1 VSRRRRYASTST
13 AVATAPRT
21 PQVRAKFDLAQTTPE
36 NRRHWTNADG
46 LAARAAMSP
55 AVRRVVRIRSRYEAE
70 NNSWYAGILRT
81 AVNHIVGSG
90 PRLQVL
96 TQDAAANQRLELAWR
111 RWVARV
117 DFGEMLRTAVEAY
130 WRDGEVFVMR
140 AERPQWYPMPLD
152 LRTLEADQIAM
163 PWQQSQLQDPFVD
176 DGVRF
181 DPALNE
187 LEFYVYDHHPGSTAP
202 VSMLSGDWYPSTEVL
217 HLYRQERP
225 GQTRGIPRATPALQT
240 LPIMRRQELAT
251 LFSAETAANFAM
263 YLKSTGSAVTPAAS
277 GADFAEIELTRNM
290 LTTLPEGWEIG
301 QVEPKQPGPL
311 YEMFQRQALM
321 SFCRCTNMPYTLA
334 AGTGK
339 DANFS
344 SFKGDMANVWAPEV
358 HVERDRITWAIV
370 ERVWHWFLESAV
382 FVPGLLSGMPRIEEI
397 NHQWTWPPLPELDA
411 TEAADAAAVRLS
423 TGQST
428 LSEEHARRG
437 KEWEMEATR
446 AAADFG
452 VSVEE
457 YKRAV
462 FEKTF
467 DVQPAAGGATD
478 PATGA
483 ATAVADTAMN
493 GAQVASIVS
502 IIAQVGQGIIPRD
515 TARALIRSA
524 FPAVPLQNV
533 EEMLAPFAVVT
544 PQVDQTQPQQPAA
557 GVAGEYTTLGQ
568 RAFTNNQKRIR
579 RVLEDVQTGDMSR
592 VMAEQTLATIGLQP
606 ERIAALL
613 DDVLSGDGVS
623 DDELSEVEAA
633 ADLKAAGKYDDIDF
647 TPPEGVRKEA
657 QKGLDWRSEFGRGG
671 TAVGIARAR
680 DLSNGKAVSPETI
693 SRMVRYFSRHE
704 VDKKGEGYSP
714 GEDGFPSKGRIA
726 WALWGGDP
734 GAAWARKVFEQ
745 MRSRDKKQ

>member
-1 VSRRRRYASTST
+1 MGRRRSRSQ
-13 AVATAPRT
+13 AVART
-21 PQVRAKFDLAQTTPE
+21 PTPPQVRAKFDLAQTTPE

-55 AVRRVVRIRSRYEAE
+55 AVRRVVRIRSRYESE

-96 TQDAAANQRLELAWR
+96 TADPEANQRVEIAWR
-111 RWVARV
+111 RWTAKV
-117 DFGEMLRTAVEAY
+117 DFADILRTAVEAY

-140 AERPQWYPMPLD
+140 ADRPRWYPLSLD

-176 DGVRF
+176 DGIRF
-181 DPALNE
+181 DPSLNE
-187 LEFYVYDHHPGSTAP
+187 LEFYVYDHHPGTNAP
-202 VSMLSGDWYPSTEVL
+202 VSLLSGDWYPSSEVL
-217 HLYRQERP
+217 HLYRAERP

-251 LFSAETAANFAM
+251 LYSAETAANFAM
-263 YLKSTGSAVTPAAS
+263 YLKSTSPAATPAAS
-277 GADFAEIELTRNM
+277 PADFAEIELTRNM

-358 HVERDRITWAIV
+358 SVERDRITWAIV
-370 ERVWHWFLESAV
+370 ERVWQWFLEAAV
-382 FVPGLLSGMPRIEEI
+382 FVPGLLAGMPRIEEI

-411 TEAADAAAVRLS
+411 TEAANAAATRLA

-428 LSEEHARRG
+428 MSDEHARRG
-437 KEWEMEATR
+437 KEWEMEAIR

-462 FEKTF
+462 FMKTF
-467 DVQPAAGGATD
+467 
-478 PATGA
+478 
-483 ATAVADTAMN
+483 
-493 GAQVASIVS
+493 
-502 IIAQVGQGIIPRD
+502 GI
-515 TARALIRSA
+515 
-524 FPAVPLQNV
+524 
-533 EEMLAPFAVVT
+533 
-544 PQVDQTQPQQPAA
+544 QQPAA
-557 GVAGEYTTLGQ
+557 PLSASQSSPAPAQAAGEYTTIGQ
-568 RAFTNNQKRIR
+568 RAFSNNQKRIR
-579 RVLEDVQTGDMSR
+579 KALDELAQGEASR
-592 VMAEQTLATIGLQP
+592 AFTEQTLASIGLSDQ
-606 ERIAALL
+606 RIAVLIDDALE
-613 DDVLSGDGVS
+613 GDGVT
-623 DDELSEVEAA
+623 DDELSDIEAA
-633 ADLKAAGKYDDIDF
+633 ADLRAAGKYDDIDF
-647 TPPEGVRKEA
+647 TPPAGVREEA
-657 QKGLDWRSEFGRGG
+657 AKGLEWRREYGRGG
-671 TAVGIARAR
+671 TAVGVARAR
-680 DLSNGKAVSPETI
+680 NLSNGDAMSPDTI
-693 SRMVRYFSRHE
+693 GRMVSYFARHE
-704 VDKKGEGYSP
+704 VDKKGQGWSP
-714 GEDGFPSKGRIA
+714 GEDGFPSAGRIA
-726 WALWGGDP
+726 WALWGGDA
-734 GAAWARKVFEQ
+734 GAAWAGEVK
-745 MRSRDKKQ
+745 RSMDARDKE

>member
-1 VSRRRRYASTST
+1 MSRRRRHASTST

-36 NRRHWTNADG
+36 NRKHWTNADG

-96 TQDAAANQRLELAWR
+96 TQDPAANQRLELAWR

-202 VSMLSGDWYPSTEVL
+202 VSMLSGDWYPATEVL

-382 FVPGLLSGMPRIEEI
+382 FVPGLLSGMPRIEDI

-452 VSVEE
+452 VSVDE

-467 DVQPAAGGATD
+467 EVQPGGGSVTD

-579 RVLEDVQTGDMSR
+579 RVLEDVQTGEMSR

-671 TAVGIARAR
+671 TPVGIARAR
-680 DLSNGKAVSPETI
+680 DLSNGKAMSPDTI
-693 SRMVRYFSRHE
+693 GRMVSYFARHE
-704 VDKKGEGYSP
+704 VDKKGEGWSP
-714 GEDGFPSKGRIA
+714 GEPGFPSNGRIA
-726 WALWGGDP
+726 WALWGGDA
-734 GAAWARKVFEQ
+734 GAAWAGKVSKQMNARDRK
-745 MRSRDKKQ
+745 

>member
-1 VSRRRRYASTST
+1 MGRRRSGRSA
-13 AVATAPRT
+13 AVITQRT
-21 PQVRAKFDLAQTTPE
+21 PERPREVRAKFDLAQTTPE
-36 NRRHWTNADG
+36 NRRHWTHADG
-46 LAARAAMSP
+46 LAARAALSP
-55 AVRRVVRIRSRYEAE
+55 AVRRVVRIRSRYESE

-96 TQDAAANQRLELAWR
+96 TPDPAANQRLELAWR
-111 RWVARV
+111 QWTARV
-117 DFGEMLRTAVEAY
+117 DFADILRTAVEAY

-140 AERPQWYPMPLD
+140 SDRPKWYPLSLD
-152 LRTLEADQIAM
+152 LLPLEADQIAM

-181 DPALNE
+181 DQSLNE
-187 LEFYVYDHHPGSTAP
+187 LEFYVYDSHPGSTAP
-202 VSMLSGDWYPSTEVL
+202 VSLLSGNWYPASEVL
-217 HLYRQERP
+217 HLFRAERP

-251 LFSAETAANFAM
+251 LYSAETAANFAM
-263 YLKSTGSAVTPAAS
+263 YLKSTSPAATPAAS
-277 GADFAEIELTRNM
+277 PADFAEIELTRNM

-370 ERVWHWFLESAV
+370 DRVWLWFLESAV
-382 FVPGLLSGMPRIEEI
+382 FVPGLLAGLPSIAEI
-397 NHQWTWPPLPELDA
+397 AHQWTWPPLPELDA
-411 TEAADAAAVRLS
+411 TEAASAAATRLS

-437 KEWEMEATR
+437 KDWEMEAAR

-462 FEKTF
+462 FVKTF
-467 DVQPAAGGATD
+467 
-478 PATGA
+478 
-483 ATAVADTAMN
+483 
-493 GAQVASIVS
+493 
-502 IIAQVGQGIIPRD
+502 GI
-515 TARALIRSA
+515 
-524 FPAVPLQNV
+524 
-533 EEMLAPFAVVT
+533 
-544 PQVDQTQPQQPAA
+544 QQPATPA
-557 GVAGEYTTLGQ
+557 AASQAPPAPAQAAGEYTTIGQ
-568 RAFTNNQKRIR
+568 RAFSNNQKRIR
-579 RVLEDVQTGDMSR
+579 RALDELTEGTASR
-592 VMAEQTLATIGLQP
+592 AFTEQTLASIGLSA
-606 ERIAALL
+606 ERITALI
-613 DDVLSGDGVS
+613 DDALEDEVT
-623 DDELSEVEAA
+623 DDELSDIEAA

-647 TPPEGVRKEA
+647 TPPAGVREEA
-657 QKGLDWRSEFGRGG
+657 AKGLEWRREYNRGG
-671 TAVGIARAR
+671 TAVGVARAR
-680 DLSNGKAVSPETI
+680 NLSNGDAMSPETI
-693 SRMVRYFSRHE
+693 GRMVSYFARHE
-704 VDKKGEGYSP
+704 VDKKGQGWSP
-714 GEDGFPSKGRIA
+714 GEDGFPSAGRIA
-726 WALWGGDP
+726 WALWGGDA
-734 GAAWARKVFEQ
+734 GAAWAGKVSRQ
-745 MRSRDKKQ
+745 MDARDEE

>member
-1 VSRRRRYASTST
+1 MGRRRSKSGTT
-13 AVATAPRT
+13 TLATMPAP

-55 AVRRVVRIRSRYEAE
+55 AVRRVVRIRSRYESE

-96 TQDAAANQRLELAWR
+96 TADSAANQRLELAWR

-117 DFGEMLRTAVEAY
+117 DFADMLRTIVEAY

-140 AERPQWYPMPLD
+140 ADRPQWYPLALD
-152 LRTLEADQIAM
+152 LRTIEADQVSM

-176 DGVRF
+176 DGIRF
-181 DPALNE
+181 DPSLNE
-187 LEFYVYDHHPGSTAP
+187 LEFYVYDHHPGTNAP
-202 VSMLSGDWYPSTEVL
+202 VSLLNGDWYPASEVL
-217 HLYRQERP
+217 HLYRAERP

-251 LFSAETAANFAM
+251 LYSAETAANFAM
-263 YLKSTGSAVTPAAS
+263 YLKATGPAVQPAAS

-358 HVERDRITWAIV
+358 NVERDRITWAIV

-382 FVPGLLSGMPRIEEI
+382 FAPGLLSGMPRIEEI
-397 NHQWTWPPLPELDA
+397 DHQWTWPPLPELDA
-411 TEAADAAAVRLS
+411 TEAASAAAMRLS

-462 FEKTF
+462 FNKTF
-467 DVQPAAGGATD
+467 GID
-478 PATGA
+478 PA
-483 ATAVADTAMN
+483 VM
-493 GAQVASIVS
+493 QVAQQ
-502 IIAQVGQGIIPRD
+502 A
-515 TARALIRSA
+515 
-524 FPAVPLQNV
+524 
-533 EEMLAPFAVVT
+533 
-544 PQVDQTQPQQPAA
+544 QQPTAPA
-557 GVAGEYTTLGQ
+557 QASGEYTTIGQ
-568 RAFTNNQKRIR
+568 RAFSNNQKRIR
-579 RVLEDVQTGDMSR
+579 RALDELQQGTASR
-592 VMAEQTLATIGLQP
+592 AFTEQTLASIGLSA
-606 ERIAALL
+606 ERIAVLVDDALE
-613 DDVLSGDGVS
+613 DGLS
-623 DDELSEVEAA
+623 DDELSQVEAA
-633 ADLKAAGKYDDIDF
+633 VDLRAAGKYDDIDF
-647 TPPEGVRKEA
+647 TPPEGVRSEA
-657 QKGLDWRSEFGRGG
+657 QKGLNWRSEYGRGG

-680 DLSNGKAVSPETI
+680 DLSNGKAMSPDTI
-693 SRMVRYFSRHE
+693 GRMVSYFARHE
-704 VDKKGEGYSP
+704 VDKKGEGWSP
-714 GEDGFPSKGRIA
+714 GEPGFPSNGRIA
-726 WALWGGDP
+726 WALWGGDA
-734 GAAWARKVFEQ
+734 GAAWAGKVSKQ
-745 MRSRDKKQ
+745 MDARDEE

>member
-1 VSRRRRYASTST
+1 MGRRRSRSQ
-13 AVATAPRT
+13 AVART
-21 PQVRAKFDLAQTTPE
+21 PTPPQVRAKFDLAQTTPE

-96 TQDAAANQRLELAWR
+96 TTDPEANQRVEIAWR
-111 RWVARV
+111 RWTAKV
-117 DFGEMLRTAVEAY
+117 DFADILRTAVEAY

-140 AERPQWYPMPLD
+140 ADRPRWYPLSLD

-176 DGVRF
+176 DGIRF
-181 DPALNE
+181 DPSLNE
-187 LEFYVYDHHPGSTAP
+187 LEFFVYDHHPGTNAP
-202 VSMLSGDWYPSTEVL
+202 VSLLSGDWYPSSEVL
-217 HLYRQERP
+217 HLYRAERP

-251 LFSAETAANFAM
+251 LYSAETAANFAM
-263 YLKSTGSAVTPAAS
+263 YLKSTSPAATPAAS
-277 GADFAEIELTRNM
+277 PADFAEIELTRNM

-344 SFKGDMANVWAPEV
+344 SFKGDMSNVWAPEV
-358 HVERDRITWAIV
+358 NVERDRITWAIV
-370 ERVWHWFLESAV
+370 ERVWQWFLEAAV
-382 FVPGLLSGMPRIEEI
+382 FVPGLLAGMPRIEEI

-411 TEAADAAAVRLS
+411 TEAANAAATRLA

-428 LSEEHARRG
+428 MSDEHARRG
-437 KEWEMEATR
+437 KEWEMEAIR

-452 VSVEE
+452 VTVEE

-462 FEKTF
+462 FNKTF
-467 DVQPAAGGATD
+467 GIQPAAPLSASQSS
-478 PATGA
+478 PAP
-483 ATAVADTAMN
+483 
-493 GAQVASIVS
+493 AQA
-502 IIAQVGQGIIPRD
+502 
-515 TARALIRSA
+515 
-524 FPAVPLQNV
+524 
-533 EEMLAPFAVVT
+533 
-544 PQVDQTQPQQPAA
+544 
-557 GVAGEYTTLGQ
+557 AGEYTTIGQ
-568 RAFTNNQKRIR
+568 RAFSNNQKRIR
-579 RVLEDVQTGDMSR
+579 KALDELAQGEASR
-592 VMAEQTLATIGLQP
+592 AFTEQTLASIGLSDQ
-606 ERIAALL
+606 RIAVLVDDALE
-613 DDVLSGDGVS
+613 GDGVT
-623 DDELSEVEAA
+623 DDELSDIEAA
-633 ADLKAAGKYDDIDF
+633 ANLQAAGKYDGIDF

-657 QKGLDWRSEFGRGG
+657 AKGLEWRREFGRGG
-671 TAVGIARAR
+671 TAIGVARAR
-680 DLSNGKAVSPETI
+680 DLSNGVAVSPETI
-693 SRMVRYFSRHE
+693 SRMVRYFPRHA
-704 VDKKGEGYSP
+704 VDKKADGFSP
-714 GEDGFPSKGRIA
+714 GEDGYPSNGRIA
-726 WALWGGDP
+726 WALWGGDA
-734 GAAWARKVFEQ
+734 GEAWANKVMRQ
-745 MRSRDKKQ
+745 MDARDDE